1 MLGCKRFSPT
11 KASFAAIGYR
21 PGLAEALFGTS
32 ARVELGYPGKTGRLI
47 IPTMLRVFDE
57 MASRQT
63 RHGGEA
69 TAAPLPPAS
78 SRTTS
83 RGLGAHSLKTSNSG

>member
-1 MLGCKRFSPT
+1 MQSMSLQAVMSDSSVHPQLCLGVKDFHLQRLG
-11 KASFAAIGYR
+11 FAAIGYR
-21 PGLAEALFGTS
+21 PGLAEALSGTS

-63 RHGGEA
+63 RHG
-69 TAAPLPPAS
+69 
-78 SRTTS
+78 
-83 RGLGAHSLKTSNSG
+83 RGYSDR

>member
-1 MLGCKRFSPT
+1 MLGYKRFSPT
-11 KASFAAIGYR
+11 KARLRGYR

-63 RHGGEA
+63 RHGREA
-69 TAAPLPPAS
+69 TATGDPLRRATS
-78 SRTTS
+78 SELSQTLRLS
-83 RGLGAHSLKTSNSG
+83 PIGPG